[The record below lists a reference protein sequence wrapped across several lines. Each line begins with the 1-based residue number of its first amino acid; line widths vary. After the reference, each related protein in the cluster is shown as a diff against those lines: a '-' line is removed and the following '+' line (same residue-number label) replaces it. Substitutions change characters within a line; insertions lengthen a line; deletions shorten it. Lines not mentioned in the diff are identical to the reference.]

1 MQRVVSTSTCL
12 NPCCSGRWSRT
23 EGVTY
28 HTRATKIK
36 VAACG
41 RKFALRGEDDEDAV
55 EATILELESTTP
67 TVHKFDVKAEAEKA
81 AE

>member
-1 MQRVVSTSTCL
+1 MTC
-12 NPCCSGRWSRT
+12 
-23 EGVTY
+23 
-28 HTRATKIK
+28 HTRATKFK

-55 EATILELESTTP
+55 EATILDLENTTP
-67 TVHKFDVKAEAEKA
+67 TVHKVAVKAEAEKA